1 MMPRA
6 SRTTRRIGV
15 ALAVTAG
22 GDAFVLDFHDGTTGT
37 HDAYVQHYTPGSP
50 AGTWTQELVL
60 SKPNA
65 TSLGQTASYL
75 AVSDRGNAAAAFST
89 GGTAAYTA
97 ATRSGTTWTQPPQAS
112 FSVNQIAVSVNDA
125 GDVLIGYED
134 QGTVPHAYQYDA
146 TSMAWSTTAA
156 TLNTETEGS
165 RNGSCPLTVKVASTG
180 DATLARCYSSSP
192 QTLESYAFTKGTKT
206 WAAATAIPL
215 TGYSFLGS
223 FVFDSA
229 GSGLAAFGDS
239 ATNSTSTASVV
250 TSSYETATGWSAP
263 SAPLGATPT
272 GVPHAFISPNGRGWV
287 ARVDNQST
295 FKVEKVR

>member
-223 FVFDSA
+223 FVFDSPAVDWPRLATARPTAPRRPPSSRAATRPRPA
-229 GSGLAAFGDS
+229 GRPRPRLLVRHRPACPTLSFR
-239 ATNSTSTASVV
+239 
-250 TSSYETATGWSAP
+250 
-263 SAPLGATPT
+263 PT
-272 GVPHAFISPNGRGWV
+272 GAGG
-287 ARVDNQST
+287 
-295 FKVEKVR
+295 